1 MRSGFARGDRE
12 DHAVLGAALLYA
24 VEPSNVLPVKP
35 CSFGYR
41 APREVLRMGEYLDL
55 LDVELLD
62 GEESFAKLTC
72 WHSRVLE
79 KYP

>member
-24 VEPSNVLPVKP
+24 VEPSNVPVKP

-41 APREVLRMGEYLDL
+41 DRREVLRMGEYLDPL
-55 LDVELLD
+55 SELV
-62 GEESFAKLTC
+62 
-72 WHSRVLE
+72 R
-79 KYP
+79 